1 MSSPSGASFSLRCL
15 IYKVHAVP
23 GGTLLLYSI
32 SFRLSRTFF
41 RSFLTSDP
49 SRISSNLFRLPHLS
63 LAVKNFFH
71 FFPAWLI
78 TAPTALLEYQILPLL
93 SIPFSSFLDF
103 EKVKQKMPCFF
114 NKLFCVILYILG
126 SAKRPPA
133 KVPPVAYALS
143 CYFRVLC
150 VRFSLKYERTGAARP
165 PPPSTRPAPCS
176 RSARLKPFAGSCSSR
191 FGFA

>member
-1 MSSPSGASFSLRCL
+1 MSSPSGASFSLHCL

-71 FFPAWLI
+71 FFPARLI

-93 SIPFSSFLDF
+93 SIPFSRFFYFSDYCGDF
-103 EKVKQKMPCFF
+103 SGF
-114 NKLFCVILYILG
+114 
-126 SAKRPPA
+126 RPLPLA
-133 KVPPVAYALS
+133 QVGKIS
-143 CYFRVLC
+143 CANGGDSGIMSMEIKC
-150 VRFSLKYERTGAARP
+150 IH
-165 PPPSTRPAPCS
+165 S
-176 RSARLKPFAGSCSSR
+176 RRD
-191 FGFA
+191 

>member
-49 SRISSNLFRLPHLS
+49 SCISSNLFRLPHLS

-71 FFPAWLI
+71 LFPARLI

-93 SIPFSSFLDF
+93 SIPFSEVFYFFDINYFPCLLHAGFLQSRKHTGQMF
-103 EKVKQKMPCFF
+103 
-114 NKLFCVILYILG
+114 
-126 SAKRPPA
+126 
-133 KVPPVAYALS
+133 AL
-143 CYFRVLC
+143 VL
-150 VRFSLKYERTGAARP
+150 
-165 PPPSTRPAPCS
+165 
-176 RSARLKPFAGSCSSR
+176 
-191 FGFA
+191 

>member
-49 SRISSNLFRLPHLS
+49 SCISSNLFRLPHLS

-93 SIPFSSFLDF
+93 SIPFSRFFIFLIA
-103 EKVKQKMPCFF
+103 VA
-114 NKLFCVILYILG
+114 I
-126 SAKRPPA
+126 SPA
-133 KVPPVAYALS
+133 FVPFPLAQVGKIS
-143 CYFRVLC
+143 CANGGDSGIMSMEIKC
-150 VRFSLKYERTGAARP
+150 IH
-165 PPPSTRPAPCS
+165 S
-176 RSARLKPFAGSCSSR
+176 RRD
-191 FGFA
+191 

>member
-23 GGTLLLYSI
+23 GGTLLLYLI

-71 FFPAWLI
+71 FFPARLI

-93 SIPFSSFLDF
+93 STPF
-103 EKVKQKMPCFF
+103 
-114 NKLFCVILYILG
+114 
-126 SAKRPPA
+126 
-133 KVPPVAYALS
+133 
-143 CYFRVLC
+143 
-150 VRFSLKYERTGAARP
+150 
-165 PPPSTRPAPCS
+165 
-176 RSARLKPFAGSCSSR
+176 FAFSR
-191 FGFA
+191 FFPTAFPPTVLRPKQCHGFRRFCKVFRTFSAFHSQSLLL

>member
-49 SRISSNLFRLPHLS
+49 SHISSNLFRLPHLS

-71 FFPAWLI
+71 FFPARLI

-93 SIPFSSFLDF
+93 SIPFSRFFYFSDYCGDF
-103 EKVKQKMPCFF
+103 SGFRPLSPCAGRE
-114 NKLFCVILYILG
+114 NKLC
-126 SAKRPPA
+126 KRRRQWYNVHGN
-133 KVPPVAYALS
+133 KMY
-143 CYFRVLC
+143 
-150 VRFSLKYERTGAARP
+150 T
-165 PPPSTRPAPCS
+165 
-176 RSARLKPFAGSCSSR
+176 
-191 FGFA
+191 

>member
-78 TAPTALLEYQILPLL
+78 TAPTALLEYQILPAL
-93 SIPFSSFLDF
+93 SIPFFT
-103 EKVKQKMPCFF
+103 FF
-114 NKLFCVILYILG
+114 RRILFSLRAWLLIPYYILRLLYI
-126 SAKRPPA
+126 RRFC
-133 KVPPVAYALS
+133 KV
-143 CYFRVLC
+143 FRT
-150 VRFSLKYERTGAARP
+150 F
-165 PPPSTRPAPCS
+165 
-176 RSARLKPFAGSCSSR
+176 FAFHSYVMLL
-191 FGFA
+191 

>member
-49 SRISSNLFRLPHLS
+49 SCISSNLFRLPHLS

-93 SIPFSSFLDF
+93 SIPFSRFFYFSDCCGDF
-103 EKVKQKMPCFF
+103 SGF
-114 NKLFCVILYILG
+114 
-126 SAKRPPA
+126 RPLPLA
-133 KVPPVAYALS
+133 QVGKIS
-143 CYFRVLC
+143 CANGGDSGIMSMEIKC
-150 VRFSLKYERTGAARP
+150 IH
-165 PPPSTRPAPCS
+165 S
-176 RSARLKPFAGSCSSR
+176 RRD
-191 FGFA
+191 

>member
-71 FFPAWLI
+71 LFPARLI

-93 SIPFSSFLDF
+93 SIPFFTFPL
-103 EKVKQKMPCFF
+103 
-114 NKLFCVILYILG
+114 ILY
-126 SAKRPPA
+126 SASLPLES
-133 KVPPVAYALS
+133 ALL
-143 CYFRVLC
+143 Y
-150 VRFSLKYERTGAARP
+150 YHIP
-165 PPPSTRPAPCS
+165 PPLSTTFLYFFFLFITIFAIIFI
-176 RSARLKPFAGSCSSR
+176 SALPVSLSLLSQSNIIKV
-191 FGFA
+191 

>member
-71 FFPAWLI
+71 FFPARLI
-78 TAPTALLEYQILPLL
+78 TAPTALLEYQILPSL
-93 SIPFSSFLDF
+93 SIPFFTFFRSLFEDAFPLLKSGWANRGSSAI
-103 EKVKQKMPCFF
+103 M
-114 NKLFCVILYILG
+114 
-126 SAKRPPA
+126 
-133 KVPPVAYALS
+133 S
-143 CYFRVLC
+143 C
-150 VRFSLKYERTGAARP
+150 EHGTIH
-165 PPPSTRPAPCS
+165 
-176 RSARLKPFAGSCSSR
+176 
-191 FGFA
+191 

>member
-71 FFPAWLI
+71 FFPARLI

-93 SIPFSSFLDF
+93 STPF
-103 EKVKQKMPCFF
+103 
-114 NKLFCVILYILG
+114 
-126 SAKRPPA
+126 
-133 KVPPVAYALS
+133 
-143 CYFRVLC
+143 
-150 VRFSLKYERTGAARP
+150 
-165 PPPSTRPAPCS
+165 
-176 RSARLKPFAGSCSSR
+176 FAFSR
-191 FGFA
+191 FFPMAFPPTVLRPKQCHGFRRFCKVFRTFSAFHSQSLLL

>member
-49 SRISSNLFRLPHLS
+49 SCISSNLFRLPHLS

-71 FFPAWLI
+71 FFPARLI
-78 TAPTALLEYQILPLL
+78 TAPTALLEYQILPFCQYLFPL
-93 SIPFSSFLDF
+93 FSI
-103 EKVKQKMPCFF
+103 FF
-114 NKLFCVILYILG
+114 D
-126 SAKRPPA
+126 
-133 KVPPVAYALS
+133 
-143 CYFRVLC
+143 
-150 VRFSLKYERTGAARP
+150 
-165 PPPSTRPAPCS
+165 
-176 RSARLKPFAGSCSSR
+176 RLPTDVDFAGSAWFSAHSLLFILSSR
-191 FGFA
+191 CYNNVYTRRRWKLEILENERRGK

>member
-78 TAPTALLEYQILPLL
+78 TAPTALLEYQIIPHL
-93 SIPFSSFLDF
+93 STPFSNFLR
-103 EKVKQKMPCFF
+103 FF
-114 NKLFCVILYILG
+114 Y
-126 SAKRPPA
+126 
-133 KVPPVAYALS
+133 
-143 CYFRVLC
+143 
-150 VRFSLKYERTGAARP
+150 FSLYFQGFPVPLALYDVIATLFLSFP
-165 PPPSTRPAPCS
+165 
-176 RSARLKPFAGSCSSR
+176 RLIK
-191 FGFA
+191 

>member
-71 FFPAWLI
+71 FFPARLI
-78 TAPTALLEYQILPLL
+78 TAPTALSLCGAVLTAPTALLEYQILPLL
-93 SIPFSSFLDF
+93 SIPFSRFFYFSDCCGDF
-103 EKVKQKMPCFF
+103 SGFRPLSPCAGRE
-114 NKLFCVILYILG
+114 NKLC
-126 SAKRPPA
+126 KRRRQWYNVHGN
-133 KVPPVAYALS
+133 KMY
-143 CYFRVLC
+143 
-150 VRFSLKYERTGAARP
+150 T
-165 PPPSTRPAPCS
+165 
-176 RSARLKPFAGSCSSR
+176 
-191 FGFA
+191 

>member
-49 SRISSNLFRLPHLS
+49 SCISSNLFRLPHLS

-71 FFPAWLI
+71 FFPARLI

-103 EKVKQKMPCFF
+103 FRPSSHCRGFRT
-114 NKLFCVILYILG
+114 FCMVFRTF
-126 SAKRPPA
+126 SAFH
-133 KVPPVAYALS
+133 S
-143 CYFRVLC
+143 Q
-150 VRFSLKYERTGAARP
+150 FSL
-165 PPPSTRPAPCS
+165 
-176 RSARLKPFAGSCSSR
+176 L
-191 FGFA
+191 